1 MNKKFTQIFLRYY
14 FKKYVKYIIHM
25 ETADKMREEILRKII
40 HNPKIG
46 FNELSLKDTIL
57 LLILQYLYNK
67 YEN

>member
-1 MNKKFTQIFLRYY
+1 
-14 FKKYVKYIIHM
+14 M
-25 ETADKMREEILRKII
+25 ETEDKMREEILRKII